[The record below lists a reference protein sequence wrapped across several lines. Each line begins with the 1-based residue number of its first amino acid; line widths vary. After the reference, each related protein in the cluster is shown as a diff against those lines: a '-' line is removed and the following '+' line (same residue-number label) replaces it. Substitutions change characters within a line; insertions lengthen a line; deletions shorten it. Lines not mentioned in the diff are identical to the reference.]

1 MPIELLPVG
10 IFWLGALLAAM
21 RHDSARW
28 IALIT
33 PIIAA
38 LASVT
43 LLAPGVGAD
52 WQVMNY
58 TLAAVRVDEMSLVFV
73 GLFHLAGLLAAIY
86 SLEHTDRAQAAA
98 MLAYVGSGVGAVL
111 AGDLVMLWLFWEML
125 ALTSVVLVWARR
137 TPEATAAGIR
147 YLVFNVVSGVTLLAG
162 IAWLATNGHDLT
174 IGPIMLDSPGGWLL
188 LAAFGIKCG
197 FPLLHN
203 WIPDAYPRA
212 SLTGSVILVAITTK
226 VGVYSLARA
235 FAGEELLMVIG
246 TVMALW
252 PLVYVL
258 VEDDLRRVLA
268 YSLMVRSA

>member
-1 MPIELLPVG
+1 MNTMPIELLPVG

-86 SLEHTDRAQAAA
+86 ALELSDRAQASA

-111 AGDLVMLWLFWEML
+111 ARPGDAL
-125 ALTSVVLVWARR
+125 AVLGN
-137 TPEATAAGIR
+137 AG
-147 YLVFNVVSGVTLLAG
+147 A
-162 IAWLATNGHDLT
+162 DL
-174 IGPIMLDSPGGWLL
+174 GG
-188 LAAFGIKCG
+188 
-197 FPLLHN
+197 
-203 WIPDAYPRA
+203 
-212 SLTGSVILVAITTK
+212 
-226 VGVYSLARA
+226 
-235 FAGEELLMVIG
+235 
-246 TVMALW
+246 
-252 PLVYVL
+252 
-258 VEDDLRRVLA
+258 
-268 YSLMVRSA
+268 